1 MEGRFIFFR
10 QCFHGFVFRIVAD
23 GIGKCDLLHKCLP
36 ERCFD
41 FPFFALQDDAHDAWK
56 FADADGRRFAKN
68 DVFQCFTDF
77 LLADNGQFPCRTVLL
92 HEYRRI
98 VDVERPCL
106 HQLFKGVAQDFARAV
121 VDVGFNLQDFVSFS
135 FSLIVGNEEC
145 AENAGSF
152 GVSAFACAKADAF
165 DAEKGRK
172 RVGCSQCACNRSTSR
187 GDEFPCGIHDFKRH
201 AAGSHDV
208 QRSWHR
214 YGQAAMLAA
223 DSACAFGKLWHDDF
237 GNAKAVEADGSGND
251 IHDGIGSADF
261 VEVDLI
267 DRKVVC
273 FRFCFRNEHENLLCD
288 FTGMIRHGSAVND
301 RHDIRQIAVFMMV
314 VMAMNV
320 VMIMIM
326 ALFAME
332 MRAVMFF
339 IMVMMMVSF
348 LAMEVRAMVF
358 FLIMMVV
365 MMMFAV
371 FMAVAMMF
379 AFFVMMMMMFA
390 FFVMMMMMFAFFV
403 VMVVVFTLFMAVAVV
418 LAFFIMMVVM
428 MMFAV
433 FMAVA
438 MMFAFFVMMMMMFAF
453 FVMMMM
459 MFAFFVMMMMMFAFF
474 VVMVVVFTLFMAVAV
489 VLAFFIMMVMV
500 FTVFMAVAMVLP
512 FLVMMVMM
520 FFRDIGR
527 NDRIRAVEVC
537 HVMVVVF
544 MFCIEDDIEVATV
557 DAGFLYAGDFC
568 LEALHRKGSECC
580 FQCFLVSAQIKHGSN
595 EHISADAGTGFQI

>member
-56 FADADGRRFAKN
+56 FADADGRRFAEN

-77 LLADNGQFPCRTVLL
+77 LLADNGQFPSRTVLL

-251 IHDGIGSADF
+251 IHDGIDSADF

-301 RHDIRQIAVFMMV
+301 RHGSAVNDRHDIRQIAVFMMV

-320 VMIMIM
+320 VMIMMM

-365 MMMFAV
+365 MMMFFTVFMAVAVVLAFFVMVMMMFAV

-379 AFFVMMMMMFA
+379 AFFVMMMVFA

-403 VMVVVFTLFMAVAVV
+403 VMVVVFTLFMA
-418 LAFFIMMVVM
+418 M
-428 MMFAV
+428 
-433 FMAVA
+433 
-438 MMFAFFVMMMMMFAF
+438 
-453 FVMMMM
+453 
-459 MFAFFVMMMMMFAFF
+459 
-474 VVMVVVFTLFMAVAV
+474 AV

-527 NDRIRAVEVC
+527 NDRIRAVKVC

>member
-1 MEGRFIFFR
+1 
-10 QCFHGFVFRIVAD
+10 
-23 GIGKCDLLHKCLP
+23 
-36 ERCFD
+36 
-41 FPFFALQDDAHDAWK
+41 
-56 FADADGRRFAKN
+56 
-68 DVFQCFTDF
+68 
-77 LLADNGQFPCRTVLL
+77 
-92 HEYRRI
+92 
-98 VDVERPCL
+98 
-106 HQLFKGVAQDFARAV
+106 
-121 VDVGFNLQDFVSFS
+121 
-135 FSLIVGNEEC
+135 
-145 AENAGSF
+145 
-152 GVSAFACAKADAF
+152 
-165 DAEKGRK
+165 
-172 RVGCSQCACNRSTSR
+172 
-187 GDEFPCGIHDFKRH
+187 
-201 AAGSHDV
+201 
-208 QRSWHR
+208 
-214 YGQAAMLAA
+214 
-223 DSACAFGKLWHDDF
+223 
-237 GNAKAVEADGSGND
+237 
-251 IHDGIGSADF
+251 
-261 VEVDLI
+261 
-267 DRKVVC
+267 
-273 FRFCFRNEHENLLCD
+273 
-288 FTGMIRHGSAVND
+288 MIRHGSAVND

-320 VMIMIM
+320 VMIMMM

-365 MMMFAV
+365 MMMFFTV
-371 FMAVAMMF
+371 FMAVA
-379 AFFVMMMMMFA
+379 V
-390 FFVMMMMMFAFFV
+390 VLAFFV
-403 VMVVVFTLFMAVAVV
+403 VMVVVFTLFMA
-418 LAFFIMMVVM
+418 M
-428 MMFAV
+428 
-433 FMAVA
+433 
-438 MMFAFFVMMMMMFAF
+438 
-453 FVMMMM
+453 
-459 MFAFFVMMMMMFAFF
+459 
-474 VVMVVVFTLFMAVAV
+474 AV

>member
-56 FADADGRRFAKN
+56 FADADGRRFAEN

-77 LLADNGQFPCRTVLL
+77 LLADNGQFPSRTVLL

-251 IHDGIGSADF
+251 IHDGIDSADF

-301 RHDIRQIAVFMMV
+301 RHDIRQIAVFVMV

-320 VMIMIM
+320 VMIMMM

-365 MMMFAV
+365 MMMF
-371 FMAVAMMF
+371 
-379 AFFVMMMMMFA
+379 
-390 FFVMMMMMFAFFV
+390 
-403 VMVVVFTLFMAVAVV
+403 FTVFMAVAVV
-418 LAFFIMMVVM
+418 LAFFVMVM

-453 FVMMMM
+453 FVMM
-459 MFAFFVMMMMMFAFF
+459 VMMFAFF
-474 VVMVVVFTLFMAVAV
+474 VVMMMFFTVFMAVAV

>member
-56 FADADGRRFAKN
+56 FADADGRRFAEN

-77 LLADNGQFPCRTVLL
+77 LLADNGQFPSRTVLL

-251 IHDGIGSADF
+251 IHDGIDSADF

-320 VMIMIM
+320 VMIMMM

-379 AFFVMMMMMFA
+379 AFFVMVMMMFAVFMAVAMMFAFFVMMMVFA

-403 VMVVVFTLFMAVAVV
+403 VMVVVFTLFMA
-418 LAFFIMMVVM
+418 M
-428 MMFAV
+428 
-433 FMAVA
+433 
-438 MMFAFFVMMMMMFAF
+438 
-453 FVMMMM
+453 
-459 MFAFFVMMMMMFAFF
+459 
-474 VVMVVVFTLFMAVAV
+474 AV

-527 NDRIRAVEVC
+527 NDRIRAVKVC

>member
-1 MEGRFIFFR
+1 
-10 QCFHGFVFRIVAD
+10 
-23 GIGKCDLLHKCLP
+23 
-36 ERCFD
+36 
-41 FPFFALQDDAHDAWK
+41 
-56 FADADGRRFAKN
+56 
-68 DVFQCFTDF
+68 
-77 LLADNGQFPCRTVLL
+77 
-92 HEYRRI
+92 
-98 VDVERPCL
+98 
-106 HQLFKGVAQDFARAV
+106 
-121 VDVGFNLQDFVSFS
+121 
-135 FSLIVGNEEC
+135 
-145 AENAGSF
+145 
-152 GVSAFACAKADAF
+152 
-165 DAEKGRK
+165 
-172 RVGCSQCACNRSTSR
+172 
-187 GDEFPCGIHDFKRH
+187 
-201 AAGSHDV
+201 
-208 QRSWHR
+208 
-214 YGQAAMLAA
+214 MLAA

-251 IHDGIGSADF
+251 IHDGIDSADF

-320 VMIMIM
+320 VMIMM
-326 ALFAME
+326 MSLFAME
-332 MRAVMFF
+332 MRSVMFF

-365 MMMFAV
+365 MMMF
-371 FMAVAMMF
+371 
-379 AFFVMMMMMFA
+379 
-390 FFVMMMMMFAFFV
+390 
-403 VMVVVFTLFMAVAVV
+403 
-418 LAFFIMMVVM
+418 
-428 MMFAV
+428 
-433 FMAVA
+433 
-438 MMFAFFVMMMMMFAF
+438 
-453 FVMMMM
+453 
-459 MFAFFVMMMMMFAFF
+459 
-474 VVMVVVFTLFMAVAV
+474 
-489 VLAFFIMMVMV
+489 

-527 NDRIRAVEVC
+527 NDRIRAVKVC

>member
-56 FADADGRRFAKN
+56 FADADGRRFAEN

-77 LLADNGQFPCRTVLL
+77 LLADNGQFPSRTVLL

-251 IHDGIGSADF
+251 IHDGIDSADF

-320 VMIMIM
+320 VMIMMM

-365 MMMFAV
+365 MMMFFTVFMAVAVVLAFFVMVMMMFAV

-379 AFFVMMMMMFA
+379 AFFVMMMVFAFFMAVAMMFAFFVMMMVFA

-403 VMVVVFTLFMAVAVV
+403 VMVVVFTLFMAMAVV
-418 LAFFIMMVVM
+418 LAFS
-428 MMFAV
+428 
-433 FMAVA
+433 
-438 MMFAFFVMMMMMFAF
+438 
-453 FVMMMM
+453 
-459 MFAFFVMMMMMFAFF
+459 
-474 VVMVVVFTLFMAVAV
+474 
-489 VLAFFIMMVMV
+489 IMMVMV

-527 NDRIRAVEVC
+527 NDRIRAVKVC

>member
-1 MEGRFIFFR
+1 
-10 QCFHGFVFRIVAD
+10 
-23 GIGKCDLLHKCLP
+23 
-36 ERCFD
+36 
-41 FPFFALQDDAHDAWK
+41 
-56 FADADGRRFAKN
+56 
-68 DVFQCFTDF
+68 
-77 LLADNGQFPCRTVLL
+77 
-92 HEYRRI
+92 
-98 VDVERPCL
+98 
-106 HQLFKGVAQDFARAV
+106 
-121 VDVGFNLQDFVSFS
+121 
-135 FSLIVGNEEC
+135 
-145 AENAGSF
+145 
-152 GVSAFACAKADAF
+152 
-165 DAEKGRK
+165 
-172 RVGCSQCACNRSTSR
+172 
-187 GDEFPCGIHDFKRH
+187 
-201 AAGSHDV
+201 
-208 QRSWHR
+208 
-214 YGQAAMLAA
+214 
-223 DSACAFGKLWHDDF
+223 
-237 GNAKAVEADGSGND
+237 
-251 IHDGIGSADF
+251 
-261 VEVDLI
+261 
-267 DRKVVC
+267 
-273 FRFCFRNEHENLLCD
+273 
-288 FTGMIRHGSAVND
+288 MIRHGSAVND

-314 VMAMNV
+314 DVMAMNV

-365 MMMFAV
+365 MMMFFTV
-371 FMAVAMMF
+371 FMAVA
-379 AFFVMMMMMFA
+379 VVLA

-403 VMVVVFTLFMAVAVV
+403 VMVVVFTLFMA
-418 LAFFIMMVVM
+418 M
-428 MMFAV
+428 
-433 FMAVA
+433 
-438 MMFAFFVMMMMMFAF
+438 
-453 FVMMMM
+453 
-459 MFAFFVMMMMMFAFF
+459 
-474 VVMVVVFTLFMAVAV
+474 AV

-527 NDRIRAVEVC
+527 NDRIRAVKVC

>member
-56 FADADGRRFAKN
+56 FADADGRRFAEN

-251 IHDGIGSADF
+251 IHDGIDSADF

-314 VMAMNV
+314 EMAMNV
-320 VMIMIM
+320 VMIMMM

-332 MRAVMFF
+332 M
-339 IMVMMMVSF
+339 
-348 LAMEVRAMVF
+348 RAMVF

-365 MMMFAV
+365 MMMFFTVFMAVAVVLAFFVMVMMLFAV

-379 AFFVMMMMMFA
+379 AFFVMMMMMFTFFMAVAVMFA
-390 FFVMMMMMFAFFV
+390 FFVMVVMMSFFIMTVAVMFAFFV
-403 VMVVVFTLFMAVAVV
+403 VMVVVFTLFMA
-418 LAFFIMMVVM
+418 M
-428 MMFAV
+428 
-433 FMAVA
+433 
-438 MMFAFFVMMMMMFAF
+438 
-453 FVMMMM
+453 
-459 MFAFFVMMMMMFAFF
+459 
-474 VVMVVVFTLFMAVAV
+474 AV

-500 FTVFMAVAMVLP
+500 FTVFMAVAMVLT

-580 FQCFLVSAQIKHGSN
+580 FQCFPVSAQIKHGSN
-595 EHISADAGTGFQI
+595 EHISADAGIGFQI

>member
-56 FADADGRRFAKN
+56 FADADGRRFAEN

-365 MMMFAV
+365 MMMFFTVFMAVAVVLAFFVMVMMMFAVFMAVAVVLAFFVMVMMMFAV

-379 AFFVMMMMMFA
+379 AFFVMMMVFA

-403 VMVVVFTLFMAVAVV
+403 VMVVVFTLFMA
-418 LAFFIMMVVM
+418 M
-428 MMFAV
+428 
-433 FMAVA
+433 
-438 MMFAFFVMMMMMFAF
+438 
-453 FVMMMM
+453 
-459 MFAFFVMMMMMFAFF
+459 
-474 VVMVVVFTLFMAVAV
+474 AV

-527 NDRIRAVEVC
+527 NDRIRAVKVC

>member
-1 MEGRFIFFR
+1 
-10 QCFHGFVFRIVAD
+10 
-23 GIGKCDLLHKCLP
+23 
-36 ERCFD
+36 
-41 FPFFALQDDAHDAWK
+41 
-56 FADADGRRFAKN
+56 
-68 DVFQCFTDF
+68 
-77 LLADNGQFPCRTVLL
+77 
-92 HEYRRI
+92 
-98 VDVERPCL
+98 
-106 HQLFKGVAQDFARAV
+106 
-121 VDVGFNLQDFVSFS
+121 
-135 FSLIVGNEEC
+135 
-145 AENAGSF
+145 
-152 GVSAFACAKADAF
+152 
-165 DAEKGRK
+165 
-172 RVGCSQCACNRSTSR
+172 
-187 GDEFPCGIHDFKRH
+187 
-201 AAGSHDV
+201 
-208 QRSWHR
+208 
-214 YGQAAMLAA
+214 MLAA

-251 IHDGIGSADF
+251 IHDGIDSADF

-320 VMIMIM
+320 VMIMMM

-365 MMMFAV
+365 MMMFFTV
-371 FMAVAMMF
+371 FMAVAVVL
-379 AFFVMMMMMFA
+379 AFFVMVMMMFA
-390 FFVMMMMMFAFFV
+390 VFV
-403 VMVVVFTLFMAVAVV
+403 VMVVVFTLFMA
-418 LAFFIMMVVM
+418 M
-428 MMFAV
+428 
-433 FMAVA
+433 
-438 MMFAFFVMMMMMFAF
+438 
-453 FVMMMM
+453 
-459 MFAFFVMMMMMFAFF
+459 
-474 VVMVVVFTLFMAVAV
+474 AV

-527 NDRIRAVEVC
+527 NDRIRAVKVC

>member
-56 FADADGRRFAKN
+56 FADADGRRFAEN

-251 IHDGIGSADF
+251 IHDGIDSADF

-301 RHDIRQIAVFMMV
+301 RHDIRQIAVFVMV

-320 VMIMIM
+320 VMIMMM

-358 FLIMMVV
+358 FLIMMVVMMMFFTVFMAVAVVLAFFVMV

-403 VMVVVFTLFMAVAVV
+403 VMVVVFTLFMA
-418 LAFFIMMVVM
+418 M
-428 MMFAV
+428 
-433 FMAVA
+433 
-438 MMFAFFVMMMMMFAF
+438 
-453 FVMMMM
+453 
-459 MFAFFVMMMMMFAFF
+459 
-474 VVMVVVFTLFMAVAV
+474 AV

-580 FQCFLVSAQIKHGSN
+580 FQCFPVSAQIKHGSN

>member
-1 MEGRFIFFR
+1 
-10 QCFHGFVFRIVAD
+10 
-23 GIGKCDLLHKCLP
+23 
-36 ERCFD
+36 
-41 FPFFALQDDAHDAWK
+41 
-56 FADADGRRFAKN
+56 
-68 DVFQCFTDF
+68 
-77 LLADNGQFPCRTVLL
+77 
-92 HEYRRI
+92 
-98 VDVERPCL
+98 
-106 HQLFKGVAQDFARAV
+106 
-121 VDVGFNLQDFVSFS
+121 
-135 FSLIVGNEEC
+135 
-145 AENAGSF
+145 
-152 GVSAFACAKADAF
+152 
-165 DAEKGRK
+165 
-172 RVGCSQCACNRSTSR
+172 
-187 GDEFPCGIHDFKRH
+187 
-201 AAGSHDV
+201 
-208 QRSWHR
+208 
-214 YGQAAMLAA
+214 MLAA

-365 MMMFAV
+365 MMMFFTV
-371 FMAVAMMF
+371 FMAVAVVL

-403 VMVVVFTLFMAVAVV
+403 V
-418 LAFFIMMVVM
+418 
-428 MMFAV
+428 
-433 FMAVA
+433 
-438 MMFAFFVMMMMMFAF
+438 
-453 FVMMMM
+453 
-459 MFAFFVMMMMMFAFF
+459 
-474 VVMVVVFTLFMAVAV
+474 
-489 VLAFFIMMVMV
+489 
-500 FTVFMAVAMVLP
+500 
-512 FLVMMVMM
+512 MVMM

>member
-56 FADADGRRFAKN
+56 FADADGRRFAEN

-223 DSACAFGKLWHDDF
+223 DNACAFGKLWHDDF

-358 FLIMMVV
+358 SLIMMVVMMMFFTVFMAVAVVLAFFVMV

-390 FFVMMMMMFAFFV
+390 FFV
-403 VMVVVFTLFMAVAVV
+403 VMVVVFTLFMA
-418 LAFFIMMVVM
+418 M
-428 MMFAV
+428 
-433 FMAVA
+433 
-438 MMFAFFVMMMMMFAF
+438 
-453 FVMMMM
+453 
-459 MFAFFVMMMMMFAFF
+459 
-474 VVMVVVFTLFMAVAV
+474 AV

>member
-56 FADADGRRFAKN
+56 FADADGRRFAEN

-365 MMMFAV
+365 MMMF
-371 FMAVAMMF
+371 
-379 AFFVMMMMMFA
+379 
-390 FFVMMMMMFAFFV
+390 
-403 VMVVVFTLFMAVAVV
+403 FTVFMAVAVV
-418 LAFFIMMVVM
+418 L
-428 MMFAV
+428 
-433 FMAVA
+433 
-438 MMFAFFVMMMMMFAF
+438 AFFVMMMMMFAF

-474 VVMVVVFTLFMAVAV
+474 VVMVVVFTLFMAMAV

>member
-56 FADADGRRFAKN
+56 FADADGRRFAEN

-77 LLADNGQFPCRTVLL
+77 LLADNGQFPSRTVLL

-251 IHDGIGSADF
+251 IHDGIDSADF

-301 RHDIRQIAVFMMV
+301 RHDIRQIAVFVMV

-320 VMIMIM
+320 VMIMMM

-365 MMMFAV
+365 MMMF
-371 FMAVAMMF
+371 
-379 AFFVMMMMMFA
+379 
-390 FFVMMMMMFAFFV
+390 
-403 VMVVVFTLFMAVAVV
+403 FTVFMAVAVV
-418 LAFFIMMVVM
+418 LAFFVMVM

-453 FVMMMM
+453 FVMM
-459 MFAFFVMMMMMFAFF
+459 VMMFAFF
-474 VVMVVVFTLFMAVAV
+474 VVMMMFFTVFMAVAV

-527 NDRIRAVEVC
+527 NDRIRAVKVC

>member
-261 VEVDLI
+261 VELDLI

-365 MMMFAV
+365 MMMF
-371 FMAVAMMF
+371 
-379 AFFVMMMMMFA
+379 
-390 FFVMMMMMFAFFV
+390 
-403 VMVVVFTLFMAVAVV
+403 FTVFMAVAVV
-418 LAFFIMMVVM
+418 LAFFVMVM

-474 VVMVVVFTLFMAVAV
+474 VVMVVVFTLFMAMAV

>member
-56 FADADGRRFAKN
+56 FADADGRRFAEN

-365 MMMFAV
+365 MMMFFTVFMAVAVVLAFFVMVMMMFAV

-403 VMVVVFTLFMAVAVV
+403 VMVVVFTLFMA
-418 LAFFIMMVVM
+418 M
-428 MMFAV
+428 
-433 FMAVA
+433 
-438 MMFAFFVMMMMMFAF
+438 
-453 FVMMMM
+453 
-459 MFAFFVMMMMMFAFF
+459 
-474 VVMVVVFTLFMAVAV
+474 AV

>member
-1 MEGRFIFFR
+1 
-10 QCFHGFVFRIVAD
+10 
-23 GIGKCDLLHKCLP
+23 
-36 ERCFD
+36 
-41 FPFFALQDDAHDAWK
+41 
-56 FADADGRRFAKN
+56 
-68 DVFQCFTDF
+68 
-77 LLADNGQFPCRTVLL
+77 
-92 HEYRRI
+92 
-98 VDVERPCL
+98 
-106 HQLFKGVAQDFARAV
+106 
-121 VDVGFNLQDFVSFS
+121 
-135 FSLIVGNEEC
+135 
-145 AENAGSF
+145 
-152 GVSAFACAKADAF
+152 
-165 DAEKGRK
+165 
-172 RVGCSQCACNRSTSR
+172 
-187 GDEFPCGIHDFKRH
+187 
-201 AAGSHDV
+201 
-208 QRSWHR
+208 
-214 YGQAAMLAA
+214 
-223 DSACAFGKLWHDDF
+223 
-237 GNAKAVEADGSGND
+237 
-251 IHDGIGSADF
+251 
-261 VEVDLI
+261 
-267 DRKVVC
+267 
-273 FRFCFRNEHENLLCD
+273 
-288 FTGMIRHGSAVND
+288 MIRHGSAVND

-320 VMIMIM
+320 VMIMMM

-365 MMMFAV
+365 MMMF
-371 FMAVAMMF
+371 
-379 AFFVMMMMMFA
+379 
-390 FFVMMMMMFAFFV
+390 
-403 VMVVVFTLFMAVAVV
+403 FTVFMAVAVV
-418 LAFFIMMVVM
+418 LAFFVMVM

-433 FMAVA
+433 F
-438 MMFAFFVMMMMMFAF
+438 
-453 FVMMMM
+453 
-459 MFAFFVMMMMMFAFF
+459 
-474 VVMVVVFTLFMAVAV
+474 VVMVVFTLFMAMAV

-527 NDRIRAVEVC
+527 NDRIRAVKVC

>member
-56 FADADGRRFAKN
+56 FADADGRRFAEN

-77 LLADNGQFPCRTVLL
+77 LLADNGQFPSRTVLL

-214 YGQAAMLAA
+214 YGQAAMLAS

-251 IHDGIGSADF
+251 IHDGIDSADF

-320 VMIMIM
+320 VMIMMM

-339 IMVMMMVSF
+339 IMVMMIVSF

-358 FLIMMVV
+358 FLIMMVVMMMFFTVFMAVAVVLAFFVMV

-379 AFFVMMMMMFA
+379 AFFVMMMMMF
-390 FFVMMMMMFAFFV
+390 
-403 VMVVVFTLFMAVAVV
+403 
-418 LAFFIMMVVM
+418 
-428 MMFAV
+428 
-433 FMAVA
+433 
-438 MMFAFFVMMMMMFAF
+438 
-453 FVMMMM
+453 
-459 MFAFFVMMMMMFAFF
+459 
-474 VVMVVVFTLFMAVAV
+474 
-489 VLAFFIMMVMV
+489 AFFIMMVMV

-580 FQCFLVSAQIKHGSN
+580 FQCFPVSAQIKHGSN

>member
-56 FADADGRRFAKN
+56 FADADGRRFAEN

-98 VDVERPCL
+98 VDVERPRL

-251 IHDGIGSADF
+251 IHDGIDSADF

-301 RHDIRQIAVFMMV
+301 RHDIRQIAVFVMV

-320 VMIMIM
+320 VMIMMM

-365 MMMFAV
+365 MMMFFTVFMAVAVVLAFFVMVMMMFAV
-371 FMAVAMMF
+371 FMAVAIMF
-379 AFFVMMMMMFA
+379 AFFVMMMML
-390 FFVMMMMMFAFFV
+390 FAFFV
-403 VMVVVFTLFMAVAVV
+403 VMVVVFTLFMA
-418 LAFFIMMVVM
+418 M
-428 MMFAV
+428 
-433 FMAVA
+433 
-438 MMFAFFVMMMMMFAF
+438 
-453 FVMMMM
+453 
-459 MFAFFVMMMMMFAFF
+459 
-474 VVMVVVFTLFMAVAV
+474 AV

-580 FQCFLVSAQIKHGSN
+580 FQCFPVSAQIKHGSN

>member
-56 FADADGRRFAKN
+56 FADADGRRFAEN

-251 IHDGIGSADF
+251 IHDGIDSADF

-301 RHDIRQIAVFMMV
+301 RHDIRQIAVFVMV

-320 VMIMIM
+320 VMIMMM

-365 MMMFAV
+365 MMMFFTV

-379 AFFVMMMMMFA
+379 AFFVMMMMMFTFFMAVAVMFA
-390 FFVMMMMMFAFFV
+390 FFVMVVMMSFFIMTVAVMFAFFV
-403 VMVVVFTLFMAVAVV
+403 VMVVVFTLFMA
-418 LAFFIMMVVM
+418 M
-428 MMFAV
+428 
-433 FMAVA
+433 
-438 MMFAFFVMMMMMFAF
+438 
-453 FVMMMM
+453 
-459 MFAFFVMMMMMFAFF
+459 
-474 VVMVVVFTLFMAVAV
+474 AV

-580 FQCFLVSAQIKHGSN
+580 FQCFPVSAQIKHGSN

>member
-56 FADADGRRFAKN
+56 FADADGRRFAEN

-152 GVSAFACAKADAF
+152 GVSAFACAKTDAF

-365 MMMFAV
+365 MMMF
-371 FMAVAMMF
+371 
-379 AFFVMMMMMFA
+379 
-390 FFVMMMMMFAFFV
+390 
-403 VMVVVFTLFMAVAVV
+403 FTVFMAVAVV
-418 LAFFIMMVVM
+418 L
-428 MMFAV
+428 
-433 FMAVA
+433 
-438 MMFAFFVMMMMMFAF
+438 AFFVMMMMMFAF

-474 VVMVVVFTLFMAVAV
+474 VVMVVVFTLFMAMAV

>member
-56 FADADGRRFAKN
+56 FADADGRRFAEN

-223 DSACAFGKLWHDDF
+223 DNACAFGKLWHDDF

-358 FLIMMVV
+358 SLIMMVV
-365 MMMFAV
+365 MMMFFTV
-371 FMAVAMMF
+371 FMAVAVVL
-379 AFFVMMMMMFA
+379 AFFVM
-390 FFVMMMMMFAFFV
+390 VMMMFAFFV
-403 VMVVVFTLFMAVAVV
+403 VMVVVFTLFMAMAVV
-418 LAFFIMMVVM
+418 LAFFIMMVMV
-428 MMFAV
+428 FTV

-438 MMFAFFVMMMMMFAF
+438 MVLPFLVMMVVMMMFFTVFMAVAVVLAFFVM
-453 FVMMMM
+453 V
-459 MFAFFVMMMMMFAFF
+459 MMMFAFF
-474 VVMVVVFTLFMAVAV
+474 VVMVVVFTLFMAMAV

>member
-56 FADADGRRFAKN
+56 FADADGRRFAEN

-77 LLADNGQFPCRTVLL
+77 LLADNGQFPSRTVLL

-121 VDVGFNLQDFVSFS
+121 VDVCFNLQDFVSFS

-251 IHDGIGSADF
+251 IHDGIDSADF

-273 FRFCFRNEHENLLCD
+273 FRFCFRNEHENLLCN

-365 MMMFAV
+365 MMMF
-371 FMAVAMMF
+371 
-379 AFFVMMMMMFA
+379 
-390 FFVMMMMMFAFFV
+390 
-403 VMVVVFTLFMAVAVV
+403 FTVFMAVAVV
-418 LAFFIMMVVM
+418 LAFFVMVM

-474 VVMVVVFTLFMAVAV
+474 VVMVVVFTLFMAMAV

>member
-56 FADADGRRFAKN
+56 FADADGRRFAEN

-251 IHDGIGSADF
+251 IHDGIDSADF

-320 VMIMIM
+320 VMIMMM

-332 MRAVMFF
+332 M
-339 IMVMMMVSF
+339 
-348 LAMEVRAMVF
+348 RAMVF

-365 MMMFAV
+365 MMMFFTVFMAVAVVLAFFVMVMMLFAV

-379 AFFVMMMMMFA
+379 AFFVMMMMMFTFFMAVAVMFA
-390 FFVMMMMMFAFFV
+390 FFVMVVMMSFFIMTVAVMFAFFV
-403 VMVVVFTLFMAVAVV
+403 VMVVVFTLFMA
-418 LAFFIMMVVM
+418 M
-428 MMFAV
+428 
-433 FMAVA
+433 
-438 MMFAFFVMMMMMFAF
+438 
-453 FVMMMM
+453 
-459 MFAFFVMMMMMFAFF
+459 
-474 VVMVVVFTLFMAVAV
+474 AV

-500 FTVFMAVAMVLP
+500 FTVFMAVAMVLT

-568 LEALHRKGSECC
+568 LESLHRKGSECC
-580 FQCFLVSAQIKHGSN
+580 FQCFPVSAQIKHGSN

>member
-56 FADADGRRFAKN
+56 FADADGRRFAEN

-251 IHDGIGSADF
+251 IHDGIDSADF

-320 VMIMIM
+320 VMIMMM

-332 MRAVMFF
+332 M
-339 IMVMMMVSF
+339 
-348 LAMEVRAMVF
+348 RAMVF
-358 FLIMMVV
+358 FLIMMVVMMMFFTVFMAVAMMFAFFVMV

-403 VMVVVFTLFMAVAVV
+403 VMVVVL
-418 LAFFIMMVVM
+418 
-428 MMFAV
+428 
-433 FMAVA
+433 
-438 MMFAFFVMMMMMFAF
+438 
-453 FVMMMM
+453 
-459 MFAFFVMMMMMFAFF
+459 AFF
-474 VVMVVVFTLFMAVAV
+474 VVMVVVFTLFMAMAV

-500 FTVFMAVAMVLP
+500 FTVFMAVAMVLT

-580 FQCFLVSAQIKHGSN
+580 FQCFPVSAQIKHGSN

>member
-1 MEGRFIFFR
+1 
-10 QCFHGFVFRIVAD
+10 
-23 GIGKCDLLHKCLP
+23 
-36 ERCFD
+36 
-41 FPFFALQDDAHDAWK
+41 
-56 FADADGRRFAKN
+56 
-68 DVFQCFTDF
+68 
-77 LLADNGQFPCRTVLL
+77 
-92 HEYRRI
+92 
-98 VDVERPCL
+98 
-106 HQLFKGVAQDFARAV
+106 
-121 VDVGFNLQDFVSFS
+121 
-135 FSLIVGNEEC
+135 
-145 AENAGSF
+145 
-152 GVSAFACAKADAF
+152 
-165 DAEKGRK
+165 
-172 RVGCSQCACNRSTSR
+172 
-187 GDEFPCGIHDFKRH
+187 
-201 AAGSHDV
+201 
-208 QRSWHR
+208 
-214 YGQAAMLAA
+214 MLAA

-251 IHDGIGSADF
+251 IHDGIDSADF

-320 VMIMIM
+320 VMIMMM

-365 MMMFAV
+365 MMMFFTVFMAVAVVLAFFVMVMMMFAV

-379 AFFVMMMMMFA
+379 AFFVMMMVFA

-403 VMVVVFTLFMAVAVV
+403 VMVVVFTLFMA
-418 LAFFIMMVVM
+418 M
-428 MMFAV
+428 
-433 FMAVA
+433 
-438 MMFAFFVMMMMMFAF
+438 
-453 FVMMMM
+453 
-459 MFAFFVMMMMMFAFF
+459 
-474 VVMVVVFTLFMAVAV
+474 AV

-580 FQCFLVSAQIKHGSN
+580 FQCFPVSAQIKHGSN

>member
-56 FADADGRRFAKN
+56 FADADGRRFAEN

-77 LLADNGQFPCRTVLL
+77 LLADNGQFPSRTVLL

-187 GDEFPCGIHDFKRH
+187 GDEFPGGIHDFKRH

-251 IHDGIGSADF
+251 IHDGIDSADF

-320 VMIMIM
+320 VMIMMM

-365 MMMFAV
+365 MMMF
-371 FMAVAMMF
+371 
-379 AFFVMMMMMFA
+379 
-390 FFVMMMMMFAFFV
+390 
-403 VMVVVFTLFMAVAVV
+403 FTVFMAVAVV
-418 LAFFIMMVVM
+418 LAFFVMVM

-438 MMFAFFVMMMMMFAF
+438 MVLPFLVMMVMMFFLAMEVRAMVFFLIMMVVMMMF
-453 FVMMMM
+453 FTV
-459 MFAFFVMMMMMFAFF
+459 
-474 VVMVVVFTLFMAVAV
+474 FMAVAV
-489 VLAFFIMMVMV
+489 VLAFFVMVMMM
-500 FTVFMAVAMVLP
+500 FAVFMAVAMVLP

-527 NDRIRAVEVC
+527 NDRIRAVKVC

-544 MFCIEDDIEVATV
+544 MFCIEDNIEVATV

>member
-56 FADADGRRFAKN
+56 FADADGRRFAEN

-365 MMMFAV
+365 MMMFFTV
-371 FMAVAMMF
+371 FMAVALVL
-379 AFFVMMMMMFA
+379 AFFVM
-390 FFVMMMMMFAFFV
+390 
-403 VMVVVFTLFMAVAVV
+403 
-418 LAFFIMMVVM
+418 VM

-453 FVMMMM
+453 FV
-459 MFAFFVMMMMMFAFF
+459 
-474 VVMVVVFTLFMAVAV
+474 VMVVVFTLFMAMAV

>member
-56 FADADGRRFAKN
+56 FADADGRRFAEN

-365 MMMFAV
+365 MMMFFTV
-371 FMAVAMMF
+371 FMAVAVVL

-418 LAFFIMMVVM
+418 LAFFVMVM

-438 MMFAFFVMMMMMFAF
+438 
-453 FVMMMM
+453 M

>member
-56 FADADGRRFAKN
+56 FADADGRRFAEN

-365 MMMFAV
+365 MMMF
-371 FMAVAMMF
+371 
-379 AFFVMMMMMFA
+379 
-390 FFVMMMMMFAFFV
+390 
-403 VMVVVFTLFMAVAVV
+403 FTVFMAVAVV
-418 LAFFIMMVVM
+418 LAFFVMVM

-453 FVMMMM
+453 FV
-459 MFAFFVMMMMMFAFF
+459 
-474 VVMVVVFTLFMAVAV
+474 VMVVVFTLFMAMAV

-527 NDRIRAVEVC
+527 NDRIRAVKVC

>member
-56 FADADGRRFAKN
+56 FADADGRRFAEN

-314 VMAMNV
+314 VMAINV

-365 MMMFAV
+365 MMMF
-371 FMAVAMMF
+371 
-379 AFFVMMMMMFA
+379 
-390 FFVMMMMMFAFFV
+390 
-403 VMVVVFTLFMAVAVV
+403 FTVFMAVAVV
-418 LAFFIMMVVM
+418 LAFFVMVM

-453 FVMMMM
+453 FV
-459 MFAFFVMMMMMFAFF
+459 
-474 VVMVVVFTLFMAVAV
+474 VMVVVFTLFMAMAV

>member
-56 FADADGRRFAKN
+56 FADADGRRFAEN

-365 MMMFAV
+365 MMMF
-371 FMAVAMMF
+371 
-379 AFFVMMMMMFA
+379 
-390 FFVMMMMMFAFFV
+390 
-403 VMVVVFTLFMAVAVV
+403 FTVFMAVAVV
-418 LAFFIMMVVM
+418 LAFFVMVM

-453 FVMMMM
+453 FV
-459 MFAFFVMMMMMFAFF
+459 
-474 VVMVVVFTLFMAVAV
+474 VMVVVFTLFMAMAV

>member
-1 MEGRFIFFR
+1 
-10 QCFHGFVFRIVAD
+10 
-23 GIGKCDLLHKCLP
+23 
-36 ERCFD
+36 
-41 FPFFALQDDAHDAWK
+41 
-56 FADADGRRFAKN
+56 
-68 DVFQCFTDF
+68 
-77 LLADNGQFPCRTVLL
+77 
-92 HEYRRI
+92 
-98 VDVERPCL
+98 
-106 HQLFKGVAQDFARAV
+106 
-121 VDVGFNLQDFVSFS
+121 
-135 FSLIVGNEEC
+135 
-145 AENAGSF
+145 
-152 GVSAFACAKADAF
+152 
-165 DAEKGRK
+165 
-172 RVGCSQCACNRSTSR
+172 
-187 GDEFPCGIHDFKRH
+187 
-201 AAGSHDV
+201 
-208 QRSWHR
+208 
-214 YGQAAMLAA
+214 
-223 DSACAFGKLWHDDF
+223 
-237 GNAKAVEADGSGND
+237 
-251 IHDGIGSADF
+251 
-261 VEVDLI
+261 
-267 DRKVVC
+267 
-273 FRFCFRNEHENLLCD
+273 
-288 FTGMIRHGSAVND
+288 MIRHGSAVND

-314 VMAMNV
+314 V
-320 VMIMIM
+320 M

-348 LAMEVRAMVF
+348 LAMEVQAMVF

-390 FFVMMMMMFAFFV
+390 FFV
-403 VMVVVFTLFMAVAVV
+403 VMVVVFTLFMA
-418 LAFFIMMVVM
+418 M
-428 MMFAV
+428 
-433 FMAVA
+433 
-438 MMFAFFVMMMMMFAF
+438 
-453 FVMMMM
+453 
-459 MFAFFVMMMMMFAFF
+459 
-474 VVMVVVFTLFMAVAV
+474 AV